1 MSLIH
6 FRIIYSNKKENKD
19 KNDKQTKN
27 KVVLCVIFWDSFSSF
42 ELLKL
47 KLFQS
52 NI

>member
-27 KVVLCVIFWDSFSSF
+27 KVALCVIFWGIVLNF
-42 ELLKL
+42 
-47 KLFQS
+47 S
-52 NI
+52 NIQIKIV